1 MELQEDGVDL
11 FESGLGLAAGGFDEE
26 AEAEFF
32 LVPRRV
38 PSALHGIP
46 SSKTPIRNLVNSA
59 KKSPQSPSAESLP
72 FPPFP

>member
-26 AEAEFF
+26 AEAEFLGDAEGAF
-32 LVPRRV
+32 GAAWNPLFKNTDP
-38 PSALHGIP
+38 
-46 SSKTPIRNLVNSA
+46 
-59 KKSPQSPSAESLP
+59 KSCEFCQKNPQSPSAESLP